1 MTKIEGKEK
10 LLKETREKQ
19 QIIDKGNSIRL
30 SADLSAETLQARREG
45 HDILQ
50 VIKGKNLQPRILYLT
65 RLSFRSDGEINS
77 FIDKQ
82 KVRESSTTGPAL

>member
-30 SADLSAETLQARREG
+30 SADLSAVTLQAKREW
-45 HDILQ
+45 HDILNNE
-50 VIKGKNLQPRILYLT
+50 IKGPRAKNTLT
-65 RLSFRSDGEINS
+65 S
-77 FIDKQ
+77 KAHTQ
-82 KVRESSTTGPAL
+82 V